1 MMSKLLVLS
10 NSRFNLLIKAY
21 NVSLASSFFGQRAS
35 HISCFDRRWEPEAT
49 NISMSWRCM
58 GVRWVALKLSIVIG
72 GLCLLPLNDKASESN
87 AMTASHADNLW
98 SERLHI
104 ITAEHLASVSN
115 VTFHPPLSHLT
126 V

>member
-72 GLCLLPLNDKASESN
+72 WLCL
-87 AMTASHADNLW
+87 
-98 SERLHI
+98 
-104 ITAEHLASVSN
+104 
-115 VTFHPPLSHLT
+115 PPSHLGHSSELDGSRF
-126 V
+126 VVG